1 MRTHQGIR
9 NSIVRVAGVLFFLCF
24 SLQLIRAQEF
34 PRWELFGG
42 FSYAHVNLGQ
52 QSTTFLPTGQNYY
65 GMHLNGSFNPR
76 NYLRIILC
84 DFSVQMGSTSTKL
97 IPEHADLRTS
107 QVLFGPEFIRR
118 SDKVA
123 PFAHALVGITNTRLV
138 SSLGGVDIVPDVA
151 RRTNLAFGVGGG
163 FDARWTRLFAIRAVQ
178 VDYIPTRLA
187 GSWEN
192 QFRVS
197 SGIVFTFGYQGTGAT
212 RH

>member
-1 MRTHQGIR
+1 MRDHQEIR
-9 NSIVRVAGVLFFLCF
+9 NFGLRMATVLILLCF
-24 SLQLIRAQEF
+24 TVKLVRAQEY

-42 FSYAHVNLGQ
+42 FSYAHVNLGA

-65 GMHLNGSFNPR
+65 GMNLNGSFNPR
-76 NYLRIILC
+76 SYLRIVLC
-84 DFSVQMGSTSTKL
+84 DFSVQMGSTTTKL
-97 IPEHADLRTS
+97 TPEHADLRTS

-118 SDKVA
+118 SEKVA
-123 PFAHALVGITNTRLV
+123 PFAHALIGITNTRLV

-163 FDARWTRLFAIRAVQ
+163 FDIHWTRLLAIRLVQ
-178 VDYIPTRLA
+178 ADYIPTRLA

-197 SGIVFTFGYQGTGAT
+197 SGIVFTFGYQGKGTP